1 MSASELD
8 AALTSTAH
16 LYARASEKERLLRFF
31 TEVLG
36 LSPRELARRAGVT
49 AKEPMYA
56 VTFSNGAPLSVEF
69 TDDALTD
76 QAAERGAW
84 LELTVTDRA
93 AGTGAERGRYRT
105 RRRSPGSDL
114 TRPAWASRAG
124 CLAIVCRV
132 SAGQRPGPWPWPGP
146 VRPAWPRWRAGPGRP
161 GR

>member
-8 AALTSTAH
+8 AALTNTAH

-31 TEVLG
+31 TDVLG

-49 AKEPMYA
+49 ATKPMYA

-84 LELTVTDRA
+84 LELTVTDRDTVEA
-93 AGTGAERGRYRT
+93 KARAFGAKRIVHPATPFLYLQA
-105 RRRSPGSDL
+105 PGGQVF
-114 TRPAWASRAG
+114 R
-124 CLAIVCRV
+124 IVGHDEQKG
-132 SAGQRPGPWPWPGP
+132 S
-146 VRPAWPRWRAGPGRP
+146 
-161 GR
+161 

>member
-8 AALTSTAH
+8 AALTNTAH

-36 LSPRELARRAGVT
+36 LSPREVTVVYVT

-56 VTFSNGAPLSVEF
+56 VTFSNGAGLSVEF

-84 LELTVTDRA
+84 LELTVTDRDTVEA
-93 AGTGAERGRYRT
+93 KARAFGAKRIVHPATPFLYLQA
-105 RRRSPGSDL
+105 PGGQVF
-114 TRPAWASRAG
+114 R
-124 CLAIVCRV
+124 IVGHDEQKG
-132 SAGQRPGPWPWPGP
+132 S
-146 VRPAWPRWRAGPGRP
+146 
-161 GR
+161 